1 MKLGVLT
8 VLLSDMPF
16 EKACEYLASKGV
28 QALEIGCGG
37 FPGKAH
43 ADPDILLNDEEKFNE
58 FKQTI

>member
-16 EKACEYLASKGV
+16 EKACAYLSEKGV

-37 FPGKAH
+37 NPGKAH
-43 ADPDILLNDEEKFNE
+43 ACLLY
-58 FKQTI
+58 TSR